1 MIVFCWKKTWNYC
14 NLWGKN
20 KFFFVKF
27 EQNFK
32 VKSSKNAFFGTKNIP
47 NSTHPRATLTEKNDP
62 KNHFQTKF
70 KGLQEGGGKI
80 FQR

>member
-1 MIVFCWKKTWNYC
+1 MTKNDRFLLKKKHEITVTYG
-14 NLWGKN
+14 GKT
-20 KFFFVKF
+20 FFFVKF

-70 KGLQEGGGKI
+70 KGLQEGGG
-80 FQR
+80 